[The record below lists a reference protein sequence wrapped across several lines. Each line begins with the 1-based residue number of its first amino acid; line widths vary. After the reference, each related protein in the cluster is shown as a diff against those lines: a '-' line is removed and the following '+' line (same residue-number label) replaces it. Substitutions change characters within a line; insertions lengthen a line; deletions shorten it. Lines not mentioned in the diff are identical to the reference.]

1 MKNITCIIC
10 PNGCHLEVDKQG
22 DEFVVSGNLC
32 KRGAE
37 FAINEMTNPKRS
49 ICSTVKTSYKLVPRL
64 SVRTDGEI
72 PLNYIFKVMGE
83 INKVYIDH
91 QVHSGEIIIRNVLG
105 TGVNII
111 STSDMYYLM
120 REELG

>member
-10 PNGCHLEVDKQG
+10 PNGCLLKVDKQG

-32 KRGAE
+32 KRGVE

-49 ICSTVKTSYKLVPRL
+49 ICSTVKTSYKSVPRL

-120 REELG
+120 REELE